1 MNAAEKMVAEFS
13 SRGLVCAVAESC
25 TGGAVGSAIV
35 SVSGAS
41 AVFAGGVIS
50 YSNDVKREVL
60 HVSASTLERH
70 GAVSS
75 ETACEMASGVRAL
88 TNADFAVS
96 VTGIA
101 GPGGGSAEKP
111 VGLVWFGLAGR
122 DGVRAERMIFSGDR
136 AEVRGAAVEHALEM
150 LLEAAA
156 EK

>member
-25 TGGAVGSAIV
+25 TGGAIGSAIV

-41 AVFAGGVIS
+41 AVFAGGVIA

-60 HVSASTLERH
+60 KVSASTLERH
-70 GAVSS
+70 GAVSA
-75 ETACEMASGVRAL
+75 ETASEMASGVRAL

-101 GPGGGSAEKP
+101 GPGGGSEEKP
-111 VGLVWFGLAGR
+111 VGLVWFGLAGK
-122 DGVRAERMIFSGDR
+122 DGVRTERMIFSGGR
-136 AEVRGAAVEHALEM
+136 SEVRGAAVEHALGM
-150 LLEAAA
+150 LSEAA
-156 EK
+156 EGK

>member
-1 MNAAEKMVAEFS
+1 MT
-13 SRGLVCAVAESC
+13 LAVAESC

>member
-75 ETACEMASGVRAL
+75 ETACEMASGAREL
-88 TNADFAVS
+88 MNADFAVS

-111 VGLVWFGLAGR
+111 VGLVWFGLAGKN
-122 DGVRAERMIFSGDR
+122 GVRAERMVFSGDR